1 MWRRLLTCLTLLSM
15 VATLAATAARADGPS
30 ASNQQYTDPLA
41 GTPQPSQKSGSQPT
55 STGSSAPS
63 AGTPAS
69 TPSSP
74 PPGAAAAAATVQ
86 PSLAV
91 TPTAVHRLRNRRHI
105 VLHTQREVAKP
116 AIAPLPAASHVTAPA
131 RSSNSLPLIA
141 WVLIIAAVC
150 LVAGVSLRRLVFTA
164 RRSAGKSAVSR
175 GAGSA

>member
-1 MWRRLLTCLTLLSM
+1 MWRRLLTCVTLLSM

-41 GTPQPSQKSGSQPT
+41 GTPQPSQKTGSQPT

-69 TPSSP
+69 TPPS
-74 PPGAAAAAATVQ
+74 AAAAAATVQ

-91 TPTAVHRLRNRRHI
+91 TPTAVHRPRNRRHI

-150 LVAGVSLRRLVFTA
+150 VVAGVSLRRTVFAA